1 MNLKMPQPTS
11 LWQSRSADSFVRGF
25 AQPAA
30 RSTWL
35 SAFLVATLLASAFP
49 AAAQSTNGTD
59 FASFQII
66 GQRNIFDPNRV
77 PHRRS
82 SSSVAR
88 VVDSFSF
95 VGTMSYAKGN
105 FAFFDGTSPDFRKVL
120 ELDGRIA
127 DFKITAI
134 TARSVTLVS
143 GTNDTILPL
152 GTQMRRDDD
161 GHWVVSSESAAYA
174 STGSA
179 IASGSRHRSS
189 GRVGDGSFPAGSTIT
204 TDNLPPDGSGPPLP
218 DGAADTGP
226 DMNAPAA
233 APPPGG
239 GNDAL
244 TRLMRQRA
252 QEEQQLGSG
261 QGQ

>member
-1 MNLKMPQPTS
+1 MLDV
-11 LWQSRSADSFVRGF
+11 QSFGLCCSI
-25 AQPAA
+25 
-30 RSTWL
+30 L
-35 SAFLVATLLASAFP
+35 LVALGSVASS
-49 AAAQSTNGTD
+49 AAQSNVVPTNGTD
-59 FASFQII
+59 LASFQII

-82 SSSVAR
+82 SSSAAR

-120 ELDGRIA
+120 ELEGSLA
-127 DFKITAI
+127 DFKVTAI
-134 TARSVTLVS
+134 TPKSVTLVS
-143 GTNDTILPL
+143 GTNETVLPL
-152 GTQMRRDDD
+152 GTQMRRADD
-161 GHWVVSSESAAYA
+161 GHWEVSAESASYA
-174 STGSA
+174 STANSFT
-179 IASGSRHRSS
+179 SGSRHRSS
-189 GRVGDGSFPAGSTIT
+189 GRGRYGSFPTGSAVT
-204 TDNLPPDGSGPPLP
+204 TDNVPPDGSNPPPP
-218 DGAADTGP
+218 DGAADTGTDVNMP
-226 DMNAPAA
+226 DA

-239 GNDAL
+239 ANDAL

>member
-1 MNLKMPQPTS
+1 MNLEIVQLNPAV
-11 LWQSRSADSFVRGF
+11 RASAL
-25 AQPAA
+25 AA
-30 RSTWL
+30 L
-35 SAFLVATLLASAFP
+35 LLAAVFSAP
-49 AAAQSTNGTD
+49 AQSTNGTD

-82 SSSVAR
+82 VSSVAR

-120 ELDGRIA
+120 ELDGSIA

-134 TARSVTLVS
+134 TAKSVTLVS
-143 GTNDTILPL
+143 GTNETILPL

-161 GHWVVSSESAAYA
+161 GHWVVSSESASYA
-174 STGSA
+174 STGSSV
-179 IASGSRHRSS
+179 ASGSRHGSS
-189 GRVGDGSFPAGSTIT
+189 GRVGDGSVPAGSTIT
-204 TDNLPPDGSGPPLP
+204 TDNLHPDGSNP
-218 DGAADTGP
+218 
-226 DMNAPAA
+226 
-233 APPPGG
+233 PPPGG

>member
-1 MNLKMPQPTS
+1 MNLKALPLKP
-11 LWQSRSADSFVRGF
+11 VV
-25 AQPAA
+25 PAIVGM
-30 RSTWL
+30 SWL
-35 SAFLVATLLASAFP
+35 LVAAAP
-49 AAAQSTNGTD
+49 AAAQTTNGTD

-82 SSSVAR
+82 ASSAAR

-95 VGTMSYAKGN
+95 VGTMSYAKGT

-120 ELDGRIA
+120 ERNGGIA
-127 DFKITAI
+127 DFKVTAI
-134 TARSVTLVS
+134 NPKSVTLVA
-143 GTNDTILPL
+143 GTNETVLPL

-161 GHWVVSSESAAYA
+161 GHWVVSTESASYA
-174 STGSA
+174 STG
-179 IASGSRHRSS
+179 IAVTPGAGHRSS
-189 GRVGDGSFPAGSTIT
+189 GRAGGGSFPTGTAIT
-204 TDNLPPDGSGPPLP
+204 TDNGQPDGSNVPSPN
-218 DGAADTGP
+218 GAADTGP
-226 DMNAPAA
+226 DMNVPDA

-239 GNDAL
+239 ANDAL